1 MGIEDA
7 EPVEAIRKIVEIT
20 FDYDE
25 THPYFI
31 SLVAVENVH
40 RGRNIAKL
48 PSIKQSSASV
58 IRVLNAILERGAKQG
73 VFRNGVNAID
83 LHLFISA
90 FCVFRVSNRFTFG
103 KDLRLRPVG
112 SDGAHAAQEDLH
124 RSRAALPRAEAQT
137 EQSSRPGAIRARR
150 EIAARGFD
158 AQPRVLL
165 RAQRLELGDVGNL
178 DRQRHLRQSSQD
190 GRDVDAAFAEIQP
203 LRAADADQFF
213 ALGGVGGRRIADLR
227 EVKPLARQRAQLLEL
242 GVAAIE
248 MQRVDDDAG
257 VGAVAPPS
265 RPRPPHRACARRTRS
280 RTRDRP

>member
-58 IRVLNAILERGAKQG
+58 IRVLNSILERGAKQG
-73 VFRNGVNAID
+73 VFRSDVNAID

-103 KDLRLRPVG
+103 TIFDCDL
-112 SDGAHAAQEDLH
+112 SDPAVRARHKKMLH
-124 RSRAALPRAEAQT
+124 RSGAALPRAACRRLDRRGETRWRRDSCAP
-137 EQSSRPGAIRARR
+137 SRCTAARTAPRPAIASLATFGISIDSGTGGNRR
-150 EIAARGFD
+150 E
-158 AQPRVLL
+158 
-165 RAQRLELGDVGNL
+165 
-178 DRQRHLRQSSQD
+178 D

-203 LRAADADQFF
+203 LRAADADQLF
-213 ALGGVGGRRIADLR
+213 ALGGIA
-227 EVKPLARQRAQLLEL
+227 
-242 GVAAIE
+242 
-248 MQRVDDDAG
+248 
-257 VGAVAPPS
+257 APA
-265 RPRPPHRACARRTRS
+265 HR
-280 RTRDRP
+280 